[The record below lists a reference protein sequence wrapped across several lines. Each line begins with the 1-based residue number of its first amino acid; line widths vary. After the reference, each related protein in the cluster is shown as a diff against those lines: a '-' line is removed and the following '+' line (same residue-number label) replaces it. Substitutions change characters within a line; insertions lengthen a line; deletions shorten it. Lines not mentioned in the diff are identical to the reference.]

1 MFNWIKKLF
10 SKKNKEE
17 LLTSNPSPLIVGI
30 REWIHRLQSCENC
43 IKEHNFVYKGNFQ
56 GESTT
61 SYTMSDDKREIQI
74 QKLVC
79 GNKYD
84 FYRDIF
90 GDLRCELISKSYELY
105 TLTIVKKKEGDV
117 SISLPL
123 GELFEIIRNKDN
135 KPLLKEIYQR
145 AEQLYTTSDEYKRK
159 LQEDKDREDSLK
171 RAAEMFRDVF

>member
-1 MFNWIKKLF
+1 MFNWLKKLF
-10 SKKNKEE
+10 KKSKEE
-17 LLTSNPSPLIVGI
+17 KPFPNPSPLIVGI
-30 REWIHRLQSCENC
+30 REWIRRLQSCENC
-43 IKEHNFVYKGNFQ
+43 IKEYNFVYKGKFR

-61 SYTMSDDKREIQI
+61 SYTVSDDKREIQI
-74 QKLVC
+74 QKLAC

-105 TLTIVKKKEGDV
+105 ILTSVKKKEGDE
-117 SISLPL
+117 SIFLPL
-123 GELFEIIRNKDN
+123 GELFEIIGNEDN

>member
-1 MFNWIKKLF
+1 MFNWLKKLF
-10 SKKNKEE
+10 KKNKEE
-17 LLTSNPSPLIVGI
+17 LLLPNPSPLIVGI
-30 REWIHRLQSCENC
+30 HKWIHRLQSCENG
-43 IKEHNFVYKGNFQ
+43 IKEYNFDYKGNFR

-61 SYTMSDDKREIQI
+61 SYIVSDDKREIQI

-79 GNKYD
+79 DGKYS

-90 GDLRCELISKSYELY
+90 GDLKCELISKSYELY
-105 TLTIVKKKEGDV
+105 TLTGVKKKEDDE

-123 GELFEIIRNKDN
+123 EELFEIIRNEDN